1 MALGGGLEEVELGG
15 GLEEVAL
22 GGGLEDVAL
31 GGGLPASHRNWRL
44 RTLFCVSPIS
54 NILV

>member
-1 MALGGGLEEVELGG
+1 MELGGGLEDVALGGGLEEVE
-15 GLEEVAL
+15 L

>member
-15 GLEEVAL
+15 GLEEVEL
-22 GGGLEDVAL
+22 GGGLR
-31 GGGLPASHRNWRL
+31 ASHRNWRL